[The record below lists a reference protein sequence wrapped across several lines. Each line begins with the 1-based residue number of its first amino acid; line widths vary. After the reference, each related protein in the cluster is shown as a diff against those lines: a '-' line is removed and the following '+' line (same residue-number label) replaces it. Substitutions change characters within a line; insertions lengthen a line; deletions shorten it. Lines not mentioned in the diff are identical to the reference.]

1 LPISG
6 AFIVSM
12 RARAI
17 GPVAPGLAVARQP
30 AVGVDAD
37 QAVSGDV
44 LDRNDLDA
52 GDLDAVQVGCRR
64 QRPVAAEQAGA
75 RQRYGQAKQLAARRS
90 SRGTDILH
98 G

>member
-17 GPVAPGLAVARQP
+17 GPVAPGLAVACEP

-37 QAVSGDV
+37 QAVAGDV
-44 LDRNDLDA
+44 LDRHGLDA
-52 GDLDAVQVGCRR
+52 GNLDAVQV
-64 QRPVAAEQAGA
+64 
-75 RQRYGQAKQLAARRS
+75 
-90 SRGTDILH
+90 
-98 G
+98 